1 MRNIIISDG
10 VNSISLLNDLVFDI
24 KPEEISTS
32 ATMASGRLVKDVI
45 GYKNKLEIPCGYLNL
60 SNMSKLKN
68 MIKSNNGIL
77 QISYPAPDSD
87 KTEWFIVDQ
96 PTYTTFSYN
105 DEGVAVWKGVTLSAT
120 AVEVEQW

>member
-1 MRNIIISDG
+1 MRNIVISDG
-10 VNSISLLNDLVFDI
+10 VDSISLLNDLVFDI
-24 KPEEISTS
+24 QPNEISKT
-32 ATMASGRLVKDVI
+32 ATMASGRLVKDII
-45 GYKNKLEIPCGYLNL
+45 GYKNKLKIPCGYLSL
-60 SNMSKLKN
+60 ENMSKLKN
-68 MIKSNNGIL
+68 MIKSSKGML

-105 DEGVAVWKGVTLSAT
+105 NEGVAVWKGVTLSAT